1 MIHFKRLLILTLFIS
16 LMVPVA
22 EARGGKGKMRH
33 GDSTEMDFKFHPE
46 KMRELGLSEEQLEK
60 LKVLRQKNKEDHR
73 KSKEEMM
80 ATKKEFRELMK
91 SNASREEILRA
102 FKAMNEKKRDLEQKR
117 FEGMLDA
124 REILT
129 PEQRSKLFSK
139 EK

>member
-16 LMVPVA
+16 LTVPVA

>member
-1 MIHFKRLLILTLFIS
+1 MIHFKRILIMAMFLS
-16 LMVPVA
+16 LIAPVV
-22 EARGGKGKMRH
+22 EARGGKGKMKH
-33 GDSTEMDFKFHPE
+33 GDHAEMDFKFHPE
-46 KMRELGLSEEQLEK
+46 KMRELGLSEEQSEK
-60 LKVLRQKNKEDHR
+60 LKSLRQKNKEDHR

-80 ATKKEFRELMK
+80 ASKKQFRELMK
-91 SNASREEILRA
+91 SNASREEILSA

-129 PEQRSKLFSK
+129 PDQRTKLFSK